1 MLGGFV
7 TYYAFAVFG
16 VNYFL
21 TLVLAVLV
29 VGGAG
34 VLAERVVFRHLRGKT
49 LNAFIGSRGLRFV
62 LQTYAEPSVGV
73 LDKAV
78 PPAASGIARV
88 SGLLNPRERFVV
100 SVPACALT

>member
-1 MLGGFV
+1 MLGGLV

-29 VGGAG
+29 VGAAG

-49 LNAFIGSRGLRFV
+49 LNAFIVSLGLLWV
-62 LQTYAEPSVGV
+62 LQASAQLSFGV
-73 LDKAV
+73 LDKSVGSAV
-78 PPAASGIARV
+78 SGIV
-88 SGLLNPRERFVV
+88 PVFGLVFSRERLLGILAPC
-100 SVPACALT
+100 VP